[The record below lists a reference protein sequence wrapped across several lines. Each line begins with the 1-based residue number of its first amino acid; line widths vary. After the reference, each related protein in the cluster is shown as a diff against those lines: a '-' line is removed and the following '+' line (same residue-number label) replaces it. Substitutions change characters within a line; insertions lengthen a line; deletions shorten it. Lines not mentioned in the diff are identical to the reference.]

1 MPDSID
7 RRSFLGAA
15 AAAGLLTGR
24 VMGEP
29 TLPSS
34 LHDVRKPSKPF
45 LTNANDFV
53 DVSRGN
59 PKPFQIKGEAL
70 VKARLTSAD
79 WRLEVIGDDSA
90 KVPHPK
96 RLEDNTALDLA
107 ALMELG
113 KSKGVKYLK
122 AMQCNNIPSP
132 LGQGLWEGVPLREVI
147 ATLGKLENV
156 RRVYYWGFHNDDPA
170 QRFQSSLSYNQV
182 MESPPWQP
190 PPLLA
195 YRLNGQE
202 ISLLR
207 GGPVRLIV
215 PWAHGFKSIKWLQ
228 RIILTNDHRAND
240 TYADQNNDP
249 ESALKTAAYLGR
261 ETLAFPP
268 NEAFQVEGVAIAGGS
283 GIKRVEYWVRPAT
296 GGDIKLPDDDPA
308 WKSAVW
314 RPCEIMPPPIDWES
328 ILPKGTSSQE
338 IWGFDPTTGKPKDW
352 PLLYSSVTWS
362 ARVDGLAPGR
372 YEFRARTVDLN
383 GFAQPEPRPYQ
394 KAGMNLVPCQ
404 ILEVKS

>member
-1 MPDSID
+1 MSDSIN

-15 AAAGLLTGR
+15 AVAGLMTGR
-24 VMGEP
+24 GADAP
-29 TLPSS
+29 AIASAS
-34 LHDVRKPSKPF
+34 RDVPKPSKPF
-45 LTNANDFV
+45 LTNAKDFV

-70 VKARLTSAD
+70 VQARLTPKD
-79 WRLEVIGDDSA
+79 WRLEIIGDDSA
-90 KVPHPK
+90 TVAHPK

-113 KSKGVKYLK
+113 KTRGVKYLK

-132 LGQGLWEGVPLREVI
+132 LGQGLWEGVPLRDVVT
-147 ATLGKLENV
+147 TLGPLGNV
-156 RRVYYWGFHNDDPA
+156 RRVYYWGFHNNDPA
-170 QRFQSSLSYNQV
+170 QLFQSSLSYNQV
-182 MESPPWQP
+182 METPPWQP

-228 RIILTNDHRAND
+228 RIVLTNDHRAND
-240 TYADQNNDP
+240 TYANQNNDP

-261 ETLAFPP
+261 EALEFPA
-268 NEAFQVEGVAIAGGS
+268 NEAFQVDGVAIAGGS
-283 GIKRVEYWVRPAT
+283 GLKRVDYWVRPAT
-296 GGDIKLPDDDPA
+296 DADPNLPDDDPA

-314 RPCEIMPPPIDWES
+314 RPCEIMPPPNDWDS
-328 ILPKGTSSQE
+328 ILPAGTSSKE
-338 IWGFDPTTGKPKDW
+338 IWGFDAATGKPKDW
-352 PLLYSSVTWS
+352 PLLYSTVGWS
-362 ARVDGLAPGR
+362 ARVEGLAPGR

-394 KAGMNLVPCQ
+394 KAGMNRIPCQ
-404 ILEVKS
+404 ILEVKA